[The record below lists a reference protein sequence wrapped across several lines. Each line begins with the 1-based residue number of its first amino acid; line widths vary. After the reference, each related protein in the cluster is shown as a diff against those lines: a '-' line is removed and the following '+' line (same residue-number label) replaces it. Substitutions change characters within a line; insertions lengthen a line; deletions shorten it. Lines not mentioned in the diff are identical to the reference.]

1 MCVRTGR
8 PGRGRPFPETCPRSF
23 TGTEETTGLERES
36 QMDRGGRK
44 MSCGGVRRRT
54 AVENGRYWVD
64 KLKTG
69 APESVSGMRATAGQ
83 HAQLLQES
91 EHGFPSCRSSSGQPG
106 THPDV
111 DSEAFSAS
119 HACSG
124 ALAKTGPAEN
134 WRSRSMATTIRI
146 FRVYPNFS
154 VDAIVQHRSTPI
166 GASCCWR

>member
-83 HAQLLQES
+83 HAQMLQES
-91 EHGFPSCRSSSGQPG
+91 EQGFPSCRSSSGHPG
-106 THPDV
+106 TQP
-111 DSEAFSAS
+111 DSEVEGCPAPHAF
-119 HACSG
+119 SG

-134 WRSRSMATTIRI
+134 WRSRRMATTMRI
-146 FRVYPNFS
+146 CKVYPNFP
-154 VDAIVQHRSTPI
+154 VDTTVRHRSTPKE
-166 GASCCWR
+166 AACCWR